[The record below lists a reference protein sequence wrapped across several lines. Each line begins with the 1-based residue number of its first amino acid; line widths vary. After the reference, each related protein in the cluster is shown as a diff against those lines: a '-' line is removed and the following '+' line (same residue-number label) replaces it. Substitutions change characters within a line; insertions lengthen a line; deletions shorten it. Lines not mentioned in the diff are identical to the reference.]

1 MMHTSVA
8 LWALAQLYSLA
19 GLVADLVTTPTP
31 SPTPPQ
37 LTLVPLSSTVMVRSL
52 TLGAVAFILSLIL
65 AKPIINWLRDRGI
78 GKHIRI
84 EGPERHQVKTGT
96 PTMGGIIFLIPLV
109 LIIGVFMDILSFK
122 SLFLPLGIVVSC
134 G

>member
-1 MMHTSVA
+1 MMHTSIA
-8 LWALAQLYSLA
+8 WWALDQLNSLA
-19 GLVADLVTTPTP
+19 GLVADLSPTP
-31 SPTPPQ
+31 SPTPTPGAIP
-37 LTLVPLSSTVMVRSL
+37 PLSSTVMVRSL

-65 AKPIINWLRDRGI
+65 AKPIINWLRNRGI

-109 LIIGVFMDILSFK
+109 LIIGVFMDILRFK
-122 SLFLPLGIVVSC
+122 SLLL
-134 G
+134 